1 MKLEDWRNEIDSID
15 TEIARLINQ
24 RAGVAKKIG
33 VLKAK
38 AGLPIV
44 DGDREEAI
52 LRGVCG
58 KNEGVLKDESLVRIF
73 RQIIRESRQM
83 QTKIVGK
90 LPENKTEICR

>member
-15 TEIARLINQ
+15 TEIVRLINQ
-24 RAGVAKKIG
+24 RATVAKKIG
-33 VLKAK
+33 VLKAT

-44 DGDREEAI
+44 DGDREEVI

-58 KNEGVLKDESLVRIF
+58 KNQGVLENESLVRIF
-73 RQIIRESRQM
+73 RQIIRESRLI

-90 LPENKTEICR
+90 ILENKTGIYR